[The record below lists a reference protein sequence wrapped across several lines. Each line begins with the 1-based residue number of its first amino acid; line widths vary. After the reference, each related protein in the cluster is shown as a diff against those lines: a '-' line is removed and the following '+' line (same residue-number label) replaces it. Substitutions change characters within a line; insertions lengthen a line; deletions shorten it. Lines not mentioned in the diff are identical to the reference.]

1 LLGWKRKLIKD
12 TKTNALVLYMEDYIF
27 LYDCICFEEEDD
39 DELFVA
45 IEDVLHELSILA
57 GDDLTYIPLPIC

>member
-1 LLGWKRKLIKD
+1 
-12 TKTNALVLYMEDYIF
+12 MEDYIF

>member
-1 LLGWKRKLIKD
+1 MLGWKRKLIKD

-27 LYDCICFEEEDD
+27 LYDCICFEEDD
-39 DELFVA
+39 DELFIA

-57 GDDLTYIPLPIC
+57 GDDLTYIPFPIC